1 MNLST
6 IKNLTIRAHFSNFLE
21 GTNNFL
27 FYEAC
32 SAPTHDKN
40 MVFSEHIKTALN
52 LPTQVNS
59 MYDYRNLFVGIYNR
73 LFQFCV
79 ISLCSDVEF
88 FFKDFIDEK
97 TISNKKDKC
106 FFQRFD
112 SIIKLLREKYDF
124 STCENEIN
132 NLSKAFQIRHI
143 CIHNMGYIDNEFI
156 KKYPQYKE
164 NDIYSVSE
172 KEFRTF
178 ADSYEKFLL
187 ELDKQT

>member
-1 MNLST
+1 M
-6 IKNLTIRAHFSNFLE
+6 
-21 GTNNFL
+21 
-27 FYEAC
+27 
-32 SAPTHDKN
+32 
-40 MVFSEHIKTALN
+40 
-52 LPTQVNS
+52 
-59 MYDYRNLFVGIYNR
+59 
-73 LFQFCV
+73 
-79 ISLCSDVEF
+79 
-88 FFKDFIDEK
+88 
-97 TISNKKDKC
+97 